1 MGNAIRRMAD
11 VSPCPAAAWSRRS
24 RYQTAT
30 ITARTAQADPVG
42 GIMTNAI
49 ISLRP
54 APLTEDTRCSNQP
67 GLPGAQ
73 APDHIAARLIVRHPK
88 QGWSMLYNLVVPSGN
103 GGQGADARG
112 NQCAPDR
119 GVRRGGV
126 EADDHRPGDGRRG
139 GMAEP

>member
-54 APLTEDTRCSNQP
+54 APLTEDTRCLHQP
-67 GLPGAQ
+67 GCPGAQ
-73 APDHIAARLIVRHPK
+73 APDRIAARLIVRHPK

-103 GGQGADARG
+103 GGQF
-112 NQCAPDR
+112 P
-119 GVRRGGV
+119 
-126 EADDHRPGDGRRG
+126 PDGRAVSPATARP
-139 GMAEP
+139 AAA

>member
-11 VSPCPAAAWSRRS
+11 VSPSPAAAWSRRS

-54 APLTEDTRCSNQP
+54 APLTEDRRCSRQP
-67 GLPGAQ
+67 GCPGVQ
-73 APDHIAARLIVRHPK
+73 APDRIPARLIVRHPE
-88 QGWSMLYNLVVPSGN
+88 QGRGILGTLMGPAAT
-103 GGQGADARG
+103 GGQFPPT
-112 NQCAPDR
+112 APP
-119 GVRRGGV
+119 
-126 EADDHRPGDGRRG
+126 ASP
-139 GMAEP
+139 